1 MTALFL
7 NLKILISII
16 TKMRRSIKIAA
27 LLLPIVSSS
36 SCVSVKA
43 YQKMYL
49 NDTDMELATKK
60 VETEEINFETYRE
73 GAAGANGGKVGGG
86 CGCN

>member
-1 MTALFL
+1 MTKSVARYACCLML
-7 NLKILISII
+7 VA
-16 TKMRRSIKIAA
+16 M
-27 LLLPIVSSS
+27 LLP

-43 YQKMYL
+43 YQKMHL
-49 NDTDMELATKK
+49 NDKEMALGDKK
-60 VETEEINFETYRE
+60 LETFEINFQAYRE